1 MDAKPTI
8 HSLPGA
14 DPRDA
19 TALAESDGYEDL
31 ANPRGCTDLHALP
44 EDAEKSLVKRCLSGE
59 REAWDTLL
67 GAHFRTISSIVA
79 WKKWGFDRAE
89 VEDVRQDILEAVV
102 KSLKTFEFRSRLS
115 TFIYRVSVSSCI
127 AHLRRKTASKRG
139 GGGAI
144 TGFMD
149 CGEERGRNNAIFDG
163 LSVTINPE
171 RLLMDQEGLRAMR
184 EALARLDER
193 CRELIRF
200 RYYEELSF
208 SEIAAMT
215 SAKENTLVVM
225 LRRCLLRLLEFV
237 KAAG

>member
-1 MDAKPTI
+1 MDAKPAI
-8 HSLPGA
+8 HPLPGA
-14 DPRDA
+14 DPRGA

-31 ANPRGCTDLHALP
+31 ANPRGCTHMHALP
-44 EDAEKSLVKRCLSGE
+44 EDAEKSLVKRCLAGE
-59 REAWDTLL
+59 REAWDTLIE
-67 GAHFRTISSIVA
+67 AHFRTISSIVA
-79 WKKWGFDRAE
+79 WKKWGFDCAE
-89 VEDVRQDILEAVV
+89 VEDVRQDILEAVI

-144 TGFMD
+144 TVSME
-149 CGEERGRNNAIFDG
+149 CGEEPGKNNAIFDG
-163 LSVTINPE
+163 LSITKNPE
-171 RLLMDQEGLRAMR
+171 KLLIDQEGLRAMR
-184 EALARLDER
+184 GALARLDER

-215 SAKENTLVVM
+215 RAKENTLVVM
-225 LRRCLLRLLEFV
+225 LKRCLLRLLEYV